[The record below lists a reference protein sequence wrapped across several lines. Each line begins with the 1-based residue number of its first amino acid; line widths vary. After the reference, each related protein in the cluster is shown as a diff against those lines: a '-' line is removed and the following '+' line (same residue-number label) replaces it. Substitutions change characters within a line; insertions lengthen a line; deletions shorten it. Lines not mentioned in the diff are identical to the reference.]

1 MSQGFDDI
9 IVDSLNWCV
18 CLVQII
24 NKDNAKEAD
33 REGDGYVIRDGI
45 LVLLPSAVI
54 PDGTIL

>member
-1 MSQGFDDI
+1 MI
-9 IVDSLNWCV
+9 ILWTDGCA

-24 NKDNAKEAD
+24 NKDNVKEAD
-33 REGDGYVIRDGI
+33 KEGDGYVIRDGI